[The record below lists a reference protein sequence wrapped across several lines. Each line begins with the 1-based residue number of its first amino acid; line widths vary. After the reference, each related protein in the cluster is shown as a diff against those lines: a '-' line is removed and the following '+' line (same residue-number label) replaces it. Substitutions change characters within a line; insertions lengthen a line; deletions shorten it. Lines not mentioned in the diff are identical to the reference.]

1 LQITTRRAKVGP
13 SPSRCGELGQFWGE
27 DGVVPSK
34 VLTYLKI
41 KEEGSREARLLTVKR
56 LRLL

>member
-41 KEEGSREARLLTVKR
+41 KEEGSREARLLI
-56 LRLL
+56 